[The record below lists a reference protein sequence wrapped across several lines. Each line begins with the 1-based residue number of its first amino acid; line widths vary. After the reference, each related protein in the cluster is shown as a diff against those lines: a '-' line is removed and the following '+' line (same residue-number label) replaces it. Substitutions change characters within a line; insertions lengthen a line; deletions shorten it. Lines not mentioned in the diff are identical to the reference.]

1 MNVSGLKRGARR
13 FAELA
18 PGNQSKTLFCLALI
32 LIATSLTARAVTLGQ
47 VDDFQDGT
55 AQNWRIGVG
64 PVGNVANGGPTGA
77 GDRYI
82 QYTSTGGFGVQSRM
96 IVFNDS
102 QWTGNYLGSGTTSIA
117 LDLANF
123 GAQSLSVRLA
133 FRDTDGSGYS
143 ATTPFS
149 LAADSQWHHTAFT
162 LTAGNFTAIGSPSVS
177 FNDLLTSFT
186 GQLRILSSSS
196 PSLLGDPVAATLGID
211 NVQAIPEPSS
221 FMMVGIALLLWL
233 RCVRCGQQAG
243 KRCQQKIRLL

>member
-1 MNVSGLKRGARR
+1 MGMNMNVNRFKRGARCL
-13 FAELA
+13 AERA
-18 PGNQSKTLFCLALI
+18 PGNQSKLLSWLALI
-32 LIATSLTARAVTLGQ
+32 LIATPLSVRAVTPGQ
-47 VDDFQDGT
+47 IDDFQDGT

-64 PVGNVANGGPTGA
+64 PVGNVATGGPTGA

-82 QYTSTGGFGVQSRM
+82 QYTSLGGFGAQSRM

-102 QWTGNYLGSGTTSIA
+102 QWTGNYIGSGTTSIA

-123 GAQSLSVRLA
+123 GAQPLSIRIA

-143 ATTPFS
+143 ATTAFS

-177 FNDLLTSFT
+177 FNDLLTNFT
-186 GQLRILSSSS
+186 GQLRILDSAS
-196 PSLLGDPVAATLGID
+196 PSLLGDPIAATLGID

-221 FMMVGIALLLWL
+221 FMMVGVAFLMLLLCFAPARNL
-233 RCVRCGQQAG
+233 SNA
-243 KRCQQKIRLL
+243 